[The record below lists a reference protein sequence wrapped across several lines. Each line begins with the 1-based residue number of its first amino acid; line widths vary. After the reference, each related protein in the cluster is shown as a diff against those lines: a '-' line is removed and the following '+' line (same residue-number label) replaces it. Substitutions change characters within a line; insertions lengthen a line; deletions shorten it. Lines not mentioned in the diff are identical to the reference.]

1 MLLPLKLIPFTNNS
15 YEQRTS
21 GSAAFKIANMKTI
34 LSSLILTLTA
44 IAVNAQ
50 LAYYTNSGQITGN
63 GFVYQCDNINGDIT
77 LYNADNRFIYQEWTY
92 GDGSKLEEDILRGWT
107 RTIEFDQENHTRF
120 FTIIENGFNAE
131 QKAAIGK
138 FSLFVQAY
146 IDPATGKIA
155 DVEFAFFDEDPFAK
169 IPVEV
174 YYNIEQQLKTQ
185 QQYKMTEVGKKLN
198 YGIYVGAIQIN
209 PSY

>member
-1 MLLPLKLIPFTNNS
+1 MK
-15 YEQRTS
+15 
-21 GSAAFKIANMKTI
+21 KIISIAI
-34 LSSLILTLTA
+34 LFMATLTGWSKTF
-44 IAVNAQ
+44 
-50 LAYYTNSGQITGN
+50 YYDQTKQITGN
-63 GFVYQCDNINGDIT
+63 GFVYQCDNVSGKVT
-77 LYNADNRFIYQEWTY
+77 LYNADNRFVCQPWSYN
-92 GDGSKLEEDILRGWT
+92 DGSKLEDDILRGWT

-120 FTIIENGFNAE
+120 FTIIENGFNDA
-131 QKAAIGK
+131 QKAAIGEY
-138 FSLFVQAY
+138 SLYVMAY

-155 DVEFAFFDEDPFAK
+155 DVEFAFGERTPLAE
-169 IPVEV
+169 IPIEV